1 MISVLIRDCSVD
13 RIKEDEM
20 GRAWCMYGIEE
31 MCVWGLVVELKERH
45 HMEDIGIDGRIM
57 LKHTLK
63 KENGR
68 SWAHDGETWA
78 FV

>member
-1 MISVLIRDCSVD
+1 
-13 RIKEDEM
+13 
-20 GRAWCMYGIEE
+20 
-31 MCVWGLVVELKERH
+31 VVELKERH
-45 HMEDIGIDGRIM
+45 HIEDTGIDGRIM

-68 SWAHDGETWA
+68 SWAHDGESWA